1 MERERSMK
9 RTFLVAAA
17 VMALCL
23 ALAPSAL
30 AGEIKV
36 GGIFDQTGPTGAVG
50 EDYQKGAVG
59 AAKYWNDKGGVDG
72 DKLDL
77 ISNDYAYKIPE
88 AVSLYKKYKDVDK
101 VFVIQGWGTGDT
113 NALRPLVNKDKIV
126 FFSASYDGNLT
137 DPKKTPFNFFIG
149 TSYSTAIRLA
159 LIYAKENGAKKVVF
173 IYPDHPYGK
182 NPIPAGKDFAK
193 VLGLQVGPDE
203 IVGLRAIDATSQL
216 LHMKKFD
223 PDFAWIGGTTP
234 STAVIIKDAAKL
246 GLNTKFMVNCW
257 GFDENLPKLA
267 GKAAEGRAFG
277 MLPVAP
283 FGADVPGMK
292 EVVASAGGKK
302 YTLHYVKSWVSM
314 MVMVEG
320 LKIAKKAGKLNGPG
334 LKAALET
341 LKDFNT
347 QGLCAPITYTAADHR
362 PNTSMA
368 IGGVKDGNIYVVKD
382 VKFPREA
389 KYIGW

>member
-1 MERERSMK
+1 M
-9 RTFLVAAA
+9 TVALGLAICLA
-17 VMALCL
+17 MSPMAL
-23 ALAPSAL
+23 AD
-30 AGEIKV
+30 EIKV

-50 EDYQKGAVG
+50 SDYQKGAV
-59 AAKYWNDKGGVDG
+59 AATKYWNDKGGVAG
-72 DKLDL
+72 TMLDL

-88 AVSLYKKYKDVDK
+88 AVSLYKKYTTVDK

-113 NALRPLVNKDKIV
+113 NALRPMINKDKV
-126 FFSASYDGNLT
+126 VYFSASYDGNLT
-137 DPKKTPFNFFIG
+137 DPKKTPYNFFIG

-159 LIYAKENGAKKVVF
+159 LKFAQDNGAKKVVF

-193 VLGLQVGPDE
+193 KLGLEVGPDE

-216 LHMKKFD
+216 LHMKQFN

-234 STAVIIKDAAKL
+234 STAVILKDAAKL
-246 GLNTKFMVNCW
+246 GLDTKFMINCW

-267 GKAAEGRAFG
+267 GDAADGRAFG

-283 FGADVPGMK
+283 FGAEVPGMK
-292 EVVASAGGKK
+292 AVVASTGGED
-302 YTLHYVKSWVSM
+302 YTLHYVKSWVSV

-320 LKIAKKAGKLNGPG
+320 LKRAKKAGKLNGPG

-341 LKDFNT
+341 LRDFDT
-347 QGLCAPITYTAADHR
+347 GGLTAPITFTPTDHR

-368 IGGVKDGNIYVVKD
+368 IGGVKGSDIYIVKD
-382 VKFPREA
+382 VTFPRKDE
-389 KYIGW
+389 YIGW

>member
-1 MERERSMK
+1 MSK
-9 RTFLVAAA
+9 RIMLVALAA
-17 VMALCL
+17 ALCL
-23 ALAPSAL
+23 ALAPL
-30 AGEIKV
+30 AAAKQIKI
-36 GGIFDQTGPTGAVG
+36 GGIFDITGPTSAVGKDYAAGAV
-50 EDYQKGAVG
+50 
-59 AAKYWNDKGGVDG
+59 AAEKYLNNKGGIDG
-72 DKLDL
+72 DMLKL
-77 ISNDYAYKIPE
+77 IPNDYAYKIPE
-88 AVSLYKKYKDVDK
+88 AVNLYKKYKTVDR

-113 NALRPLVNKDKIV
+113 NALRPLITRDRIV
-126 FFSASYDGNLT
+126 YFSASYDGNLT
-137 DPKKTPFNFFIG
+137 DPKKTPYNFFIG

-159 LIYAKENGAKKVVF
+159 LIFAKEQGAKKIVF

-182 NPIPAGKDFAK
+182 NPIPAGKDYAK
-193 VLGLQVGPDE
+193 VLGLKVGPDE

-216 LHMKKFD
+216 LHMKKFN

-234 STAVIIKDAAKL
+234 STAVILKDAAKL
-246 GLNTKFMVNCW
+246 GLKTKFVINCW
-257 GFDENLPKLA
+257 GYDENLPKLA

-302 YTLHYVKSWVSM
+302 YTLHYVKAWVSM
-314 MVMVEG
+314 LVMAEG
-320 LKIAKKAGKLNGPG
+320 LKRAKKAGKLNGPG

-341 LKDFNT
+341 LRDYKVG
-347 QGLCAPITYTAADHR
+347 GLCAPITYTPTDHR

-368 IGGVKDGNIYVVKD
+368 IGGVKDGKIYIIKQ
-382 VKFPREA
+382 VKFPRQK

>member
-1 MERERSMK
+1 MSK
-9 RTFLVAAA
+9 RIVLVALAA
-17 VMALCL
+17 ALCL
-23 ALAPSAL
+23 ALAPL
-30 AGEIKV
+30 AAAKQIKI
-36 GGIFDQTGPTGAVG
+36 GGIFDITGPTSAVGKDYAAGAV
-50 EDYQKGAVG
+50 
-59 AAKYWNDKGGVDG
+59 AAEKYLNDKGGIDG
-72 DKLDL
+72 DMLKL
-77 ISNDYAYKIPE
+77 IPNDYAYKIPE
-88 AVSLYKKYKDVDK
+88 AVNLYKKYKTVDR

-113 NALRPLVNKDKIV
+113 NALRPLITRDRIV
-126 FFSASYDGNLT
+126 YFSASYDGNLT
-137 DPKKTPFNFFIG
+137 DPKKTPYNFFIG

-159 LIYAKENGAKKVVF
+159 LIFAKEQGAKKVVF

-182 NPIPAGKDFAK
+182 NPIPAGKDYAK
-193 VLGLQVGPDE
+193 VLGLKVGPDE

-216 LHMKKFD
+216 LHMKKFN

-234 STAVIIKDAAKL
+234 STAVILKDAAKL
-246 GLNTKFMVNCW
+246 GLKTKFVINCW
-257 GFDENLPKLA
+257 GYDENLPKLA

-302 YTLHYVKSWVSM
+302 YTLHYVKAWVSM
-314 MVMVEG
+314 LVMAEG
-320 LKIAKKAGKLNGPG
+320 LKRAKKAGKLNGPG

-341 LKDFNT
+341 LRDYKVG
-347 QGLCAPITYTAADHR
+347 GLCAPITYTPTDHR

-368 IGGVKDGNIYVVKD
+368 IGGVKDGKIYIIKQ
-382 VKFPREA
+382 VKFPRQK

>member
-1 MERERSMK
+1 MRKIALMTSMVVV
-9 RTFLVAAA
+9 LA
-17 VMALCL
+17 L
-23 ALAPSAL
+23 ALAPLAA
-30 AGEIKV
+30 AGEITI
-36 GGIFDQTGPTGAVG
+36 GGIFDITGPTGAVG
-50 EDYQKGAVG
+50 KDYAEGAV
-59 AAKYWNDKGGVDG
+59 AAEKFWNTKGGVDG
-72 DKLDL
+72 DK
-77 ISNDYAYKIPE
+77 IKMIPNDYAYKIPE
-88 AVSLYKKYKDVDK
+88 AVKLYKKYKDVDK

-113 NALRPLVNKDKIV
+113 NALRPLINKDKIV
-126 FFSASYDGNLT
+126 YFSASYDGNLT
-137 DPKKTPFNFFIG
+137 SPKKTPYNFFIG

-159 LIYAKENGAKKVVF
+159 LTYAKESGAKKVVF

-193 VLGLQVGPDE
+193 TLKLEVGPDQ
-203 IVGLRAIDATSQL
+203 IVSLRATDATSQL
-216 LHMKKFD
+216 LAMKKFN

-246 GLNTKFMVNCW
+246 GLGTKFMINCW

-267 GKAAEGRAFG
+267 GPAAEGRAFG

-292 EVVASAGGKK
+292 DVLASAGGKP

-314 MVMVEG
+314 AIMMEG
-320 LKIAKKAGKLNGPG
+320 LKRAKKAGKLNAPG

-341 LKDFNT
+341 IKDFDT
-347 QGLCAPITYTAADHR
+347 AGLTAPITFSDKDHR
-362 PNTSMA
+362 PNTAMA
-368 IGGVKDGNIYVVKD
+368 IGGVKGKDVYIVKH
-382 VKFPREA
+382 VKFPRED

>member
-1 MERERSMK
+1 MRK
-9 RTFLVAAA
+9 TLIAVA
-17 VMALCL
+17 L
-23 ALAPSAL
+23 ALAFSLAMTPMAL
-30 AGEIKV
+30 ADEIKV

-50 EDYQKGAVG
+50 SDYQKGAV
-59 AAKYWNDKGGVDG
+59 AATKYWNDKGGVDG
-72 DKLDL
+72 TMMEL

-88 AVSLYKKYKDVDK
+88 AVALYKKYTTVDK

-113 NALRPLVNKDKIV
+113 NALRPMINKDKV
-126 FFSASYDGNLT
+126 VYFSASYDGNLT
-137 DPKKTPFNFFIG
+137 DPKKTPYNFFIG

-159 LIYAKENGAKKVVF
+159 LKFAQDNGAKKVVF

-193 VLGLQVGPDE
+193 KLGLDVGPDE

-216 LHMKKFD
+216 LHMKQFN

-234 STAVIIKDAAKL
+234 STAVILKDAAKL
-246 GLNTKFMVNCW
+246 GLDTKFMINCW

-267 GKAAEGRAFG
+267 GDAADGRAFG

-283 FGADVPGMK
+283 FGAEVSGMK
-292 EVVASAGGKK
+292 PVVASTGGED
-302 YTLHYVKSWVSM
+302 YTLHYVKSWVSV

-320 LKIAKKAGKLNGPG
+320 LKRAKKAGKLNGPG

-341 LKDFNT
+341 LRDFDT
-347 QGLCAPITYTAADHR
+347 GGLTAPITFTSKDHR

-368 IGGVKDGNIYVVKD
+368 IGGVKGDDIYIVKE
-382 VKFPREA
+382 VNFPRKDE
-389 KYIGW
+389 YIGW